1 MGTADMTKGLQTACS
16 VAAATLSRV
25 SKPCCSCEE
34 QHGAASL
41 RAREAE
47 HLVCQKRDPGPR
59 GREGDWLSQPALS
72 HLHMVSTSET
82 SVITVSPGISPM
94 DGTRTLWGEDRK
106 SPRGAQNPPAGQA
119 EPLQTPGVLLEATD
133 GSTRASERTRTPTR
147 CEHVHVFPST
157 DGGWRGPKAR
167 LAVYKGKTNS
177 VLPVDVNGPQ
187 EPCSDVWLCARGLPG
202 TRPGRAGRGRSEEAD
217 QTAPNKSQTDALR
230 AGWLQQQDT

>member
-1 MGTADMTKGLQTACS
+1 M
-16 VAAATLSRV
+16 SRV
-25 SKPCCSCEE
+25 SKLCCSCEE

-72 HLHMVSTSET
+72 HLHMVSTNET

-94 DGTRTLWGEDRK
+94 DGTRTPWGEDRK

-119 EPLQTPGVLLEATD
+119 EPPQSPGVLSEATD
-133 GSTRASERTRTPTR
+133 GSTWASERTRTPTC
-147 CEHVHVFPST
+147 CEHVHAFPFT
-157 DGGWRGPKAR
+157 DGGWRGLKAR

-187 EPCSDVWLCARGLPG
+187 EPCSDARLCSRYMAWSGPEEVDQKRKIRLLLTSPRLTLCVQGG
-202 TRPGRAGRGRSEEAD
+202 CSNRTHRPN
-217 QTAPNKSQTDALR
+217 APVQAE
-230 AGWLQQQDT
+230 